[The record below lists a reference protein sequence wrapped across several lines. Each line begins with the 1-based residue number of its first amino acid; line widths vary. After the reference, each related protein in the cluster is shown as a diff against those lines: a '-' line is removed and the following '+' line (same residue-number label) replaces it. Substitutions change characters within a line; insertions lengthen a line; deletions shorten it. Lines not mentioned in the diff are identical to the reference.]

1 MKKRNRVLEAILCAA
16 LAVVVFWGYML
27 AARDNGVFAL
37 EDIEG
42 DRTALNAFAFEGLA
56 GDDNGQIYY
65 TWQNGELK
73 TKYYA
78 ATDDEMRYIIRQ
90 ERDGSKGISR
100 YFKKRS
106 LERSDYFSDTEF
118 APSKDAN
125 VRRLSNLEDL
135 SESTREY
142 LGEYFDGDTV
152 QGVTADA
159 LDVYGKV
166 RNYTGEE
173 TRFFTGLQ
181 LKGGEYQAAK
191 VKQGDTTHLSSWF
204 DGKNEVVLCTV
215 KMDDARYAIP
225 RTGADGQGEVS
236 IFRIPKDGMADFP
249 YSGEDALYST
259 KQYGKAESLQTFSVN
274 AENRILSLEKAGD
287 NQLLLARTEQD
298 ALILELYDTK
308 GKLLDRL
315 ETGVQKVSEYK
326 IDFVNMLQRADG
338 LVLWLNLSKTFQ
350 EDEDGTVHQRV
361 EGTKCFVVQEKAIA
375 QIAIDGGAEYVDV
388 QDGKVLKLDG
398 TKPEH
403 IAADYFGYMLDG
415 YEITVTDAKTNEL
428 LYRGK
433 LKTDFAED
441 YNGALYAINIGQRE
455 KPLTE
460 RRDEESWVRYSSIG
474 VKERY
479 FKMILPVDGTAKQTS
494 WVVGQEVYSFEVD
507 F

>member
-16 LAVVVFWGYML
+16 LAVVVFWGYMF
-27 AARDNGVFAL
+27 AAKDNGVFAL

-65 TWQNGELK
+65 IWQNGELK

-78 ATDDEMRYIIRQ
+78 ATNDEMRYIIRQ

-106 LERSDYFSDTEF
+106 LARSEYFSDTEF

-125 VRRLSNLEDL
+125 VRRLSDLEDL

-236 IFRIPKDGMADFP
+236 IFRIPKDG
-249 YSGEDALYST
+249 
-259 KQYGKAESLQTFSVN
+259 
-274 AENRILSLEKAGD
+274 
-287 NQLLLARTEQD
+287 
-298 ALILELYDTK
+298 
-308 GKLLDRL
+308 
-315 ETGVQKVSEYK
+315 
-326 IDFVNMLQRADG
+326 
-338 LVLWLNLSKTFQ
+338 
-350 EDEDGTVHQRV
+350 
-361 EGTKCFVVQEKAIA
+361 
-375 QIAIDGGAEYVDV
+375 
-388 QDGKVLKLDG
+388 
-398 TKPEH
+398 
-403 IAADYFGYMLDG
+403 
-415 YEITVTDAKTNEL
+415 
-428 LYRGK
+428 
-433 LKTDFAED
+433 
-441 YNGALYAINIGQRE
+441 IG
-455 KPLTE
+455 
-460 RRDEESWVRYSSIG
+460 RYS
-474 VKERY
+474 
-479 FKMILPVDGTAKQTS
+479 L
-494 WVVGQEVYSFEVD
+494 
-507 F
+507 